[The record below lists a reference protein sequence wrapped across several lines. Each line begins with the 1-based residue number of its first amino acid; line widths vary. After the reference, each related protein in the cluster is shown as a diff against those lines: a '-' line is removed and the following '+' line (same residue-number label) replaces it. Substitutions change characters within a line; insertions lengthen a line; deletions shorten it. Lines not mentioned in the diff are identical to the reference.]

1 MVSHR
6 LRVGKGQAERRC
18 DHETHEC
25 TLDEGSTHCRSVIS
39 AEAVRKRFRQRLNAF
54 RVQEKELQVEPDL
67 TVMARLKDEMTFPR
81 RKELRDLLL
90 HPRALNAR
98 CGVE

>member
-1 MVSHR
+1 
-6 LRVGKGQAERRC
+6 
-18 DHETHEC
+18 
-25 TLDEGSTHCRSVIS
+25 VIS

-90 HPRALNAR
+90 HPPAL
-98 CGVE
+98 